1 MSAIQDALREKI
13 ERTRE
18 KFYFGTQTMPDGRV
32 YPVNAPESMWHW
44 DTPDLLNLL
53 NLGQIE
59 QSVSRSVKKPPTLDG
74 LKKSVQKIKAEPFD
88 AKARSRIETKI
99 QRLHKVGADAQAAI
113 LERQIMVRES
123 LLRLQEWDYKLLPL
137 KAIESFVAK
146 NNNWDGNRGKVIIH
160 IDDIEK
166 YQGNPQAGEAKD
178 RIIPDNVLD
187 KVEEAEERQL
197 FDDYA
202 VLWAENIPDPLL
214 LGKIDDCEDYFL
226 ITEWGNDITFEQ
238 LMKGE

>member
-1 MSAIQDALREKI
+1 MIS
-13 ERTRE
+13 
-18 KFYFGTQTMPDGRV
+18 
-32 YPVNAPESMWHW
+32 
-44 DTPDLLNLL
+44 NLL
-53 NLGQIE
+53 KAQQETAARDKQTIDRLGGEYYTYSRSMSPLSWANIE
-59 QSVSRSVKKPPTLDG
+59 DAFLGNASPSRFWAENATGRSVKKPPTLDG

-113 LERQIMVRES
+113 LERQITVRES

-137 KAIESFVAK
+137 TAINSFISK
-146 NNNWDGNRGKVIIH
+146 NDNWDGNRGRVIIH
-160 IDDIEK
+160 VDSITE
-166 YQGNPQAGEAKD
+166 YQGNPKAGEAKD

-187 KVEEAEERQL
+187 ELDTAEERQL

-214 LGKIDDCEDYFL
+214 LGKVDDCEDYFL
-226 ITEWGNDITFEQ
+226 IAEWGNDITFEQ